1 MGHGEQAIDAD
12 GNRRRAMS
20 TEATPQ
26 TTARALIFT
35 SPAHDLVAAR
45 GSFSPTTSTLLVG
58 QSESVLVDAQYIDS
72 DIAALG
78 DLIESTGRRLTT
90 IYVTHAHADHYLGMG
105 ALLERFPGARPL
117 ATPGVVEAIKATLD
131 LQQRSGRRCSAMPR
145 SNRRSCPEP
154 TAGDVIDLEGAELRV
169 IEVGQ
174 GDIRPSTVPHVPGI
188 DTVVAGD
195 VIYNQ
200 IHAML
205 GLNGP
210 DEWRDWIASIEQV
223 ERLRPATIVAGH
235 KQPEASDHAVE
246 QMIDGTRSYISDFA
260 EAAQSAKDADQGRA
274 RRVATQQQWAGLRGV
289 PWTCGMLNA
298 SSSMSL
304 PRRLRR
310 DGPR

>member
-1 MGHGEQAIDAD
+1 M
-12 GNRRRAMS
+12 MS
-20 TEATPQ
+20 TEATPE
-26 TTARALIFT
+26 TTLRALVFT

-45 GSFSPTTSTLLVG
+45 GTFSPTTSTLLVG

-78 DLIESTGRRLTT
+78 DLIESTGTKLTT
-90 IYVTHAHADHYLGMG
+90 IYVTHGHADHYLGIG

-131 LQQRSGRRCSAMPR
+131 VQAAQWSALFGDAAVKATVL
-145 SNRRSCPEP
+145 PEP
-154 TAGDVIDLEGAELRV
+154 MAGEVIDLEGAELRA

-174 GDIRPSTVPHVPGI
+174 GDIRPSTVLHVPAI

-205 GLNGP
+205 GLSGP
-210 DEWRDWIASIEQV
+210 DEWQNWIASVNRV

-235 KQPEASDHAVE
+235 KKQEASDQAVE
-246 QMIDGTRSYISDFA
+246 EMIDGTRSYISDFA
-260 EAAQSAKDADQGRA
+260 EAAQSAKDADELVAMMLA
-274 RRVATQQQWAGLRGV
+274 RYETLGN
-289 PWTCGMLNA
+289 PWT
-298 SSSMSL
+298 
-304 PRRLRR
+304 LRFSARAWFAR
-310 DGPR
+310 DRP